1 MSDAM
6 EEQLAT
12 QIRVGWKTDP
22 AELMAA
28 YANLVTVSL
37 TNEEVILSFGQ
48 KTVSEKEK
56 VGWILPVAKVALPI
70 TLLPKLAEIMQDMLL
85 KATKAKDD
93 QSREQEK

>member
-12 QIRVGWKTDP
+12 QIPVGWKTDP
-22 AELMAA
+22 AELTAV

-37 TNEEVILSFGQ
+37 TSEEVILSFGQ

-70 TLLPKLAEIMQDMLL
+70 AVLPSLAKILQNMLL
-85 KATKAKDD
+85 MAAKAEDN
-93 QSREQEK
+93 QSGEQEK